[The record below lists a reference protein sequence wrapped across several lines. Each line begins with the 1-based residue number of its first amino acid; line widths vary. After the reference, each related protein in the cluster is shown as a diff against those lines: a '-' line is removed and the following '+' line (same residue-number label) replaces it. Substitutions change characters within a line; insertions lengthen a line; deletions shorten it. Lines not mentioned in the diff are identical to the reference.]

1 MFNKLNKKGYT
12 LLEITIVMAIFVT
25 LSIVAYDFVISGLK
39 AGIFGYEQD
48 TAITNARRV
57 INSINK
63 QIRGAEQSD
72 RGDYLLDTVATNT
85 LTFFSNIDTQS
96 DIEKISYFI
105 DGLNFKKVIIKPTG
119 TPLEYSNANAVT
131 STVASYVNNKSVPVF
146 TYYDTN
152 NNIISDPTVNKRHIR
167 LIHIYLRIN
176 ITPDRAP
183 KDYDID
189 SDVQIRNLK
198 DNL

>member
-63 QIRGAEQSD
+63 QIRGTEQSD

>member
-1 MFNKLNKKGYT
+1 MAYKLNKKGYT
-12 LLEITIVMAIFVT
+12 LLEITVVMAIFVT

-48 TAITNARRV
+48 TAITNARKV

-63 QIRGAEQSD
+63 EIRGTEQSD

-85 LTFFSNIDTQS
+85 LIFFSNIDAQT
-96 DIEKISYFI
+96 DIEKISYFT
-105 DGLNFKKVIIKPTG
+105 DGSNFMKVIIKPTG

-131 STVASYVNNKSVPVF
+131 STVANYVNNKASAVF

-152 NNIISDPTVNKRHIR
+152 NNIISNPTDNKRHIR
-167 LIHIYLRIN
+167 LIHVYLRIN
-176 ITPDRAP
+176 VTPDRAP

-189 SDVQIRNLK
+189 SDIQIRNLK